1 MTTAAEYHAIVDR
14 ARQDYSLATYIDNT
28 QRMIQEQSDATRRI
42 RNAWITAAPPLPDMN
57 VEHASDGTGWRPV
70 K

>member
-1 MTTAAEYHAIVDR
+1 MKAAEYHAIVDR

-28 QRMIQEQSDATRRI
+28 QRMIQEQSDASARI
-42 RNAWITAAPPLPDMN
+42 NAAWITSAPPLPGMD
-57 VEHASDGTGWRPV
+57 VEHASDGKSWRPM